1 MKNYILNNI
10 LNKVIEYFQNLLK
23 LKWHQ
28 KLYISGTFISFLFFV
43 VSIFGI
49 AYSYFEHISTLK
61 FILKLYISIVLIINF
76 NPFIKYDKSDVQ
88 QRFDRKLAFT
98 AGIFLLL
105 TSGFIDSLE
114 YYIKLAK
121 EKSTL

>member
-1 MKNYILNNI
+1 MINNI

-28 KLYISGTFISFLFFV
+28 KLYISGTFISLIFFAI
-43 VSIFGI
+43 SIFGI
-49 AYSYFEHISTLK
+49 AYNYLEHISILK

-76 NPFIKYDKSDVQ
+76 NPFIKYNKSDIQ

-105 TSGFIDSLE
+105 TTGFIDSLE
-114 YYIKLAK
+114 YYIKFAK
-121 EKSTL
+121 ENSNIL